1 MYSAFCLL
9 NSAFCAYAA
18 RVCVSLSVSPPP
30 TQKPTEKPNCMAV
43 SVAPKGYASRAHLRR
58 GEALQGRLIAQAFRT
73 HTHDV
78 DIVHHLHGS
87 LAPRSLLK
95 GYCSKAHPCTRAW
108 RRGASG
114 APAFSTPSHAAGA
127 PAFRTHSRGIDI
139 VHRCAHLYSGAS
151 LRGVYRGVESAVVPR
166 ARAAWFGRGM
176 HCYTARLMG
185 RIMHQWNTTLAG

>member
-1 MYSAFCLL
+1 M
-9 NSAFCAYAA
+9 
-18 RVCVSLSVSPPP
+18 
-30 TQKPTEKPNCMAV
+30 
-43 SVAPKGYASRAHLRR
+43 APKGYASRAHLRR

-114 APAFSTPSHAAGA
+114 APAFSTPSHASGA

-166 ARAAWFGRGM
+166 VRHGSEEECTVIRALDGQDNAPVGHHPGGVESATPRVYLCLAHLTLDGGLWEPRG
-176 HCYTARLMG
+176 
-185 RIMHQWNTTLAG
+185 